1 MLSEVMTRATCSTS
15 SSVPYE
21 RLVNKV
27 NQAHQSDEAR
37 TLREALD
44 GVTAR
49 APSRQ
54 RTVGLA
60 GELTAVVSIMWRA
73 PLRNRA
79 GLQRNAMDS
88 TSRHLS

>member
-15 SSVPYE
+15 SSMPYD

-44 GVTAR
+44 GVTVRAR
-49 APSRQ
+49 
-54 RTVGLA
+54 TF
-60 GELTAVVSIMWRA
+60 
-73 PLRNRA
+73 
-79 GLQRNAMDS
+79 
-88 TSRHLS
+88 